1 MNQKL
6 RTATRAGDEAPA
18 TAPIAI
24 TVCAAALAAIAHA
37 VVEWWGFTER
47 ALLALAG
54 AVGVACASGALLG
67 GFFALLVR
75 IDRLL
80 VDKTRTSWVGAAPY
94 AAALPLALAVLALTP
109 ADVRRSTSGQQVLL
123 WVVFWSL
130 IVLGVFASRRALGIA
145 LRGARHR
152 ARGAV
157 GASLTLGAIGALLV
171 FVGRPSC
178 LGRLFP
184 RLEAA
189 LAWSA
194 ITAWTLATILLLTY
208 AASLAS
214 RVARAVRIGACLAA
228 GWSLVVLFTPSAVPR
243 LERWVRTPDSA
254 RRTHAFR
261 LASFARFIGASGA
274 RGLLA
279 GDPARIMVDR
289 HDLHDTTP
297 DEIWEEGS
305 APASGPSSA
314 PPQDR
319 YNVVVFFV
327 DALRHDVASDA
338 AVMPRLASFASGAL
352 VFSRAYGAASD
363 TLRSLPALLS
373 CRYDADLLRHAPLLR
388 AAKDRGLQTVL
399 FIPESPYEFL
409 HTLYPGFAFDDVQ
422 SVPDYDRE
430 KRHVWAYGA
439 ERPTARLLVDRALEW
454 ISSAPRDPF
463 FAWIYNYD
471 VHNWGDLDKSYV
483 DDLGALLPGESNL
496 PARYRAAA
504 RGVDDAFGRLVDA
517 LSERGLLERT
527 VILVVADHGEGLGR
541 QGFWTHTT
549 HLWETLVRI
558 PLILK
563 SPGGASGRIDDPV
576 SIVDVWSGLRR
587 YIGAPPHPCHG
598 EDLLALGERP
608 RARPI
613 LFSAVTDGALARIGA
628 VEGERKLVLPVREGD
643 AELFDLTATD
653 PDAASIGSLEPETF
667 VRLRS
672 ALVRSPVFPRR

>member
-1 MNQKL
+1 MRL
-6 RTATRAGDEAPA
+6 RTATPAGDEAPA
-18 TAPIAI
+18 TTPIAVN
-24 TVCAAALAAIAHA
+24 VCAAALAAIAHA
-37 VVEWWGFTER
+37 AVEWWGFTER
-47 ALLALAG
+47 SPLALAG

-67 GFFALLVR
+67 GLFALLVW

-94 AAALPLALAVLALTP
+94 AAALPLALAALALTP

-123 WVVFWSL
+123 WIVFWSL
-130 IVLGVFASRRALGIA
+130 IVIGVFASRRALGIA

-152 ARGAV
+152 ARGA
-157 GASLTLGAIGALLV
+157 LGVPLAFAAIGALLV
-171 FVGRPSC
+171 FVARPSC
-178 LGRLFP
+178 LGRLLP

-194 ITAWTLATILLLTY
+194 ITMWTLASVLLLTY
-208 AASLAS
+208 AASRAS
-214 RVARAVRIGACLAA
+214 KVVRAVRIGACLAA
-228 GWSLVVLFTPSAVPR
+228 AWALVAPSFVPSLES
-243 LERWVRTPDSA
+243 WVRMPGSA

-279 GDPARIMVDR
+279 GDAARIMVDR
-289 HDLHDTTP
+289 LELDDTTP
-297 DEIWEEGS
+297 DEIWDEVS
-305 APASGPSSA
+305 APAAGPSSA
-314 PPQDR
+314 HPQDGL
-319 YNVVVFFV
+319 NVVVFFV
-327 DALRHDVASDA
+327 DALRQDVAFDA
-338 AVMPRLASFASGAL
+338 AIMPRLASFASGAL
-352 VFSRAYGAASD
+352 VFSRAYGAGSD

-373 CRYDADLLRHAPLLR
+373 CRYDADPLRHAPLLR

-409 HTLYPGFAFDDVQ
+409 HALYPGFAFDDVQ
-422 SVPDYDRE
+422 AVPDYDRE

-439 ERPTARLLVDRALEW
+439 DRPTARLLVDRALDW
-454 ISSAPRDPF
+454 ISSAPPDPF

-471 VHNWGDLDKSYV
+471 VHNWGDLEKSYV
-483 DDLGALLPGESNL
+483 DDLGASLPGESDL

-517 LSERGLLERT
+517 LSGRGLLERT

-541 QGFWTHTT
+541 QGFWMHTT
-549 HLWETLVRI
+549 HLWEALVRI
-558 PLILK
+558 PIILK

-576 SIVDVWSGLRR
+576 SVVDVWSGLRR
-587 YIGAPPHPCHG
+587 FIGSPPHPCHG

-613 LFSAVTDGALARIGA
+613 LFSAVTDGALARIGT
-628 VEGERKLVLPVREGD
+628 VEGERKLVLPVRDGD

-653 PDAASIGSLEPETF
+653 PDAASIASLEPETF
-667 VRLRS
+667 ARLRS